1 MMVAAG
7 PSSFF
12 ITSLFQR
19 RRRECSKGEGRRR
32 RFGTSLVDIDSAVLL
47 SLPPVDVMGKSDSTS
62 ESLTDLDL
70 AASYDLALEAAVAEA
85 EAECP
90 GCAPVD
96 VPPHGRCCALAL
108 HGVAPMDLPTVR
120 REAGPAV
127 AASVDTSPGLTWST
141 VAIPTRSIQGRPV
154 WRGSRTF
161 LSCVQPPSRCDG
173 D

>member
-1 MMVAAG
+1 M
-7 PSSFF
+7 
-12 ITSLFQR
+12 
-19 RRRECSKGEGRRR
+19 GE
-32 RFGTSLVDIDSAVLL
+32 
-47 SLPPVDVMGKSDSTS
+47 SDSTS
-62 ESLTDLDL
+62 ESLADPDL
-70 AASYDLALEAAVAEA
+70 AASEDLTLEAAAAKA

-90 GCAPVD
+90 GRASVD
-96 VPPHGRCCALAL
+96 VPPHGCHCALAL

-127 AASVDTSPGLTWST
+127 AAFVDASPGLTWSA
-141 VAIPTRSIQGRPV
+141 VAVPTGSIQGRPV